1 MKRYEKH
8 IFICE
13 NKRPDGDPKGC
24 CASKNS
30 LEIKQ
35 LFKKRMAELGLNKD
49 IRVNSGGCL
58 GACEFGPAI
67 VVYPE
72 QVWYGGVTIND
83 VEEIIEEHFLK
94 NKPVERLCIKDS
106 NYNKDV

>member
-13 NKRPDGDPKGC
+13 NRRADEDPKGC
-24 CASKNS
+24 CTRKNS

-35 LFKKRMAELGLNKD
+35 LFKKRIAELGLSKE
-49 IRVNSGGCL
+49 IRVNSSGCL

-72 QVWYGGVTIND
+72 QIWYGGVCTND
-83 VEEIIEEHFLK
+83 VEEIIESHILK
-94 NKPVERLCIKDS
+94 NKPVERLLIKDPK
-106 NYNKDV
+106 YNKDV

>member
-13 NKRPDGDPKGC
+13 NRREEGHPKGS
-24 CASKNS
+24 CAAKNS
-30 LEIKQ
+30 EEITRM
-35 LFKKRMAELGLNKD
+35 LKKRIAELALNKD
-49 IRVNSGGCL
+49 IRINSAGCL

-72 QVWYGGVTIND
+72 QIWYGNVNIDD
-83 VEEIIEEHFLK
+83 VEEIIQSHIL
-94 NKPVERLCIKDS
+94 NNIPVERLIIQDK
-106 NYNKDV
+106 NYHKDV